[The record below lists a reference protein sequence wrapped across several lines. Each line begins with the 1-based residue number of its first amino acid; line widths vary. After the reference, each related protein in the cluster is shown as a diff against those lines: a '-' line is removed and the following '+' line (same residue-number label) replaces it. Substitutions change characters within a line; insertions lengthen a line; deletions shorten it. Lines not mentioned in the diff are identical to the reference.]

1 MPLRGERLLVI
12 LLIIALLLE
21 ISGVIVLTLSPPEVE
36 PAIVD
41 RSIAAVFLV
50 ALAIAVGAAIYLARS
65 SAERPES
72 SEAASGSVEASIHPR
87 FPDKD

>member
-1 MPLRGERLLVI
+1 
-12 LLIIALLLE
+12 
-21 ISGVIVLTLSPPEVE
+21 GVIVLTLSPPEVE

-72 SEAASGSVEASIHPR
+72 SEATSGSAQASIHPR
-87 FPDKD
+87 FSDKD

>member
-1 MPLRGERLLVI
+1 MPLSGERLLII

-21 ISGVIVLTLSPPEVE
+21 IAGVIVLTLSPPEVE
-36 PAIVD
+36 PVIVD

-65 SAERPES
+65 GAERPES
-72 SEAASGSVEASIHPR
+72 SEATSGSAEASIHPR